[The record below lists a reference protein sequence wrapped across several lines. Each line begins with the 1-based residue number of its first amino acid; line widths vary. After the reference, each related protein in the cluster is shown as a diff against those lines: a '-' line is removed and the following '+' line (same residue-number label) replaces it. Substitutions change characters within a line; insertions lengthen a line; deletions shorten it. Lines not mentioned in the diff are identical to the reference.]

1 MNSKSLRSLALQA
14 LLLAAVA
21 ALFAAAFANARAN
34 LSARGIPTSL
44 DFLGHVAGF
53 GLNQSFIAYSPLSSY
68 ARALLVGLVN
78 TIVVSALAGCVATL
92 IGFAAGFAR
101 LSRNWALARLAGLYV
116 ETVRNIPLLLQMLFW
131 YVAILSPL
139 PGPAESLKLPG
150 VILNNRGFYLPAPVF
165 SGGALWV
172 GLAVLVAAVLAWMWR
187 LAPSPLAGEGG
198 RRPDE
203 GAKPQQPPHPS
214 RLRRSTFSRHRTS
227 VRTPVFRRAMGRR
240 GSLPRCWPLILA
252 ALPLAVF
259 FALGRPLGLELPGFD
274 AQKNPFNVEG
284 GVRLPPEIVALV
296 LALSLYTG
304 SYIAEIVRA
313 GVNSV
318 ARGQSEAAAALGLD
332 PAQARRLVIRPQ
344 AMRIILPPLI
354 SQYLGLTKNSSLAAF
369 VGFADLMQVSGTIL
383 NQTGAAVQVIA
394 LDMAIYLSLSMATL
408 LALRFY
414 ERRLAWGAQR

>member
-1 MNSKSLRSLALQA
+1 MRRRSDEAAMNSKSLRSLALQA

-53 GLNQSFIAYSPLSSY
+53 RLNQSFIAYSPLSSY

-78 TIVVSALAGCVATL
+78 TIVVSALAGGFATL

-139 PGPAESLKLPG
+139 PGPADSLKLPG

-165 SGGALWV
+165 SGEALWV

-187 LAPSPLAGEGG
+187 LAPSPLSPSLDG
-198 RRPDE
+198 RPYGRP
-203 GAKPQQPPHPS
+203 
-214 RLRRSTFSRHRTS
+214 
-227 VRTPVFRRAMGRR
+227 MGRR
-240 GSLPRCWPLILA
+240 GALPRWWPLILVI
-252 ALPLAVF
+252 LPLAVF
-259 FALGRPLGLELPGFD
+259 FALGRPLSLELPGFD

>member
-1 MNSKSLRSLALQA
+1 MTPKSLRSIALQG
-14 LLLAAVA
+14 LLLAVVG
-21 ALFAAAFANARAN
+21 ALIYAAFANARAN
-34 LSARGIPTSL
+34 LAARGIPTSL
-44 DFLGHVAGF
+44 HFLGHVAGF

-78 TIVVSALAGCVATL
+78 TVVVSILAGVFATA

-139 PGPAESLKLPG
+139 PGPAESLKYPG
-150 VILNNRGFYLPAPVF
+150 VLLNNRGFYLPEPVF
-165 SGGALWV
+165 SAGALWV
-172 GLAVLVAAVLAWMWR
+172 GFAIFFAAAFAWT
-187 LAPSPLAGEGG
+187 
-198 RRPDE
+198 
-203 GAKPQQPPHPS
+203 
-214 RLRRSTFSRHRTS
+214 LRRMAPASSG
-227 VRTPVFRRAMGRR
+227 A
-240 GSLPRCWPLILA
+240 SLLLLIG
-252 ALPLAVF
+252 LPLAAF
-259 FALGRPLGLELPGFD
+259 FVIGEPLGVDVPRFD
-274 AQKNPFNVEG
+274 AQSNPFNVDG
-284 GVRLPPEIVALV
+284 GMRLPPEIFALV

-332 PAQARRLVIRPQ
+332 PTQARKLVIRPQ

-354 SQYLGLTKNSSLAAF
+354 SQYLALTKNSSLAAF

-408 LALRFY
+408 LVLRLY
-414 ERRLAWGAQR
+414 ERRLAWGLQR